1 MPSTATVRGALAP
14 ADVVRVAA
22 LVSLVVATVTL
33 GGIAGALFLLV
44 LGGVAV
50 PRALALPA
58 PLDVAYGTS
67 LLFAAWASQLE
78 WYDAVDWLDLAVHLV
93 CTGLIAAV
101 AYLALVRWELLA
113 GPSAAFPA
121 RASAGVVVV
130 TTGLGAIGAILWEVG
145 EWAGHTYLDDGI
157 GVGYDD
163 TVTDLAAGLV
173 GATVAGAVLAR
184 RHRRA
189 EVRS

>member
-1 MPSTATVRGALAP
+1 MSSTATARRVLAP

-44 LGGVAV
+44 LGGVSV

-67 LLFAAWASQLE
+67 LIFAAWASQLK

-101 AYLALVRWELLA
+101 AYLALVRWELLP
-113 GPSAAFPA
+113 GAAATPPA

-130 TTGLGAIGAILWEVG
+130 TAGLGAIAAILWEVG

-163 TVTDLAAGLV
+163 TVTDLAAGLL
-173 GATVAGAVLAR
+173 GAVVAGLVLAR
-184 RHRRA
+184 RGRRP

>member
-1 MPSTATVRGALAP
+1 MSRTATDRRAFTP

-22 LVSLVVATVTL
+22 LVSLVVGTLTL

-44 LGGVAV
+44 LGGVSV
-50 PRALALPA
+50 PRALDLPA
-58 PLDVAYGTS
+58 PLDVAYGAS
-67 LLFAAWASQLE
+67 LIFAAWASQLE

-101 AYLALVRWELLA
+101 AYLALVRWELLPGA
-113 GPSAAFPA
+113 VATPPA

-130 TTGLGAIGAILWEVG
+130 TAGLGAIAAILWEVG
-145 EWAGHTYLDDGI
+145 EWAGHTYLDEGI

-163 TVTDLAAGLV
+163 TVTDLAAGLL
-173 GATVAGAVLAR
+173 GALIAGLVLAR
-184 RHRRA
+184 RERRP